1 MAMAGLGRLGLWLH
15 LRRQQSPAPSPATLP
30 PGDGPLLLMRATPE
44 AHSAATQVGARLRR
58 SRRDLRILELG
69 GDIPDPA
76 EDPAAAGG
84 LLDQTRPF
92 ALLLLGAD
100 LPAGLITAAT
110 DRRIPVILGDTHL
123 DPRDSGWSM
132 RAAMRRALLSD
143 MRAIMLT
150 DAASYDIACR
160 MGLPRELLTVT
171 GPVTQIH
178 EPLRCTEAEREGFA
192 SLMSGRHAWLAAA
205 IPPSEEAAVLDA
217 HNAAL
222 HLSHRALLFLV
233 PDTAER
239 ADALAAEIEASGL
252 IVARRTADD
261 EPTED
266 VQVMISDGPTEMG
279 LWYRLAPV
287 TYMGGTLSGDDEN
300 SRNPFEP
307 AALGSA
313 IIHGPATD
321 RFATEWRQLDGG
333 GAARRVSD
341 AAELATAIAELSQPD
356 LTASL
361 ASSAWTISTGGVG
374 VAIQI
379 AEPVLA
385 VLREAKP

>member
-1 MAMAGLGRLGLWLH
+1 M
-15 LRRQQSPAPSPATLP
+15 
-30 PGDGPLLLMRATPE
+30 
-44 AHSAATQVGARLRR
+44 
-58 SRRDLRILELG
+58 LE
-69 GDIPDPA
+69 
-76 EDPAAAGG
+76 
-84 LLDQTRPF
+84 
-92 ALLLLGAD
+92 
-100 LPAGLITAAT
+100 
-110 DRRIPVILGDTHL
+110 
-123 DPRDSGWSM
+123 
-132 RAAMRRALLSD
+132 
-143 MRAIMLT
+143 
-150 DAASYDIACR
+150 
-160 MGLPRELLTVT
+160 
-171 GPVTQIH
+171 
-178 EPLRCTEAEREGFA
+178 
-192 SLMSGRHAWLAAA
+192 
-205 IPPSEEAAVLDA
+205 A

-333 GAARRVSD
+333 GASRRVSD